1 MPRSRRKEAVP
12 QLLVIA
18 IVGLA
23 AQLIDGALGMAYGAT
38 SATLLLAVGASPALA
53 SATVHLAEVGTTFVS
68 GAAHTRF
75 GNVDWRVVVP
85 LALPGAGAAFVG
97 AVVLTSIPGDEAKPY
112 VAAFLLLLGAYV
124 FVRFALGVGPR
135 RSACSGRVRR
145 RWLAPLGAVA
155 GFLDAVGGGG
165 WGPVTTSTLVASAK
179 MEPRRVIG
187 SVDTAEFLVAGAA
200 SAGFLVGLGSQAIN
214 WSWVLALLAGG
225 VVAAPI
231 AAWLVRSLTPRLL
244 GTGVGVILVLTNGN
258 TLATELGAPTDAA
271 MQLVYAG
278 LAATTLV
285 AATFLATRRRRE
297 ATASVEV
304 S

>member
-1 MPRSRRKEAVP
+1 MP
-12 QLLVIA
+12 QLVIIA
-18 IVGLA
+18 VVGLA

-68 GAAHTRF
+68 GVAHTRF

-97 AVVLTSIPGDEAKPY
+97 AVVLTSIPGDQAKPY

-124 FVRFALGVGPR
+124 FVRFALGVGAR
-135 RSACSGRVRR
+135 RARRRGPVRR

-165 WGPVTTSTLVASAK
+165 WGPVTTSTLVASER
-179 MEPRRVIG
+179 MEPRRAIG
-187 SVDTAEFLVAGAA
+187 SVDTAEFLVAVAA

-214 WSWVLALLAGG
+214 WTWVVALLGGG
-225 VVAAPI
+225 VIAAPI
-231 AAWLVRSLTPRLL
+231 AAWLVRALTSRLL

-258 TLATELGAPTDAA
+258 TLAKELGASTDAL
-271 MQLVYAG
+271 MQVAYGA
-278 LAATTLV
+278 LAATALLT
-285 AATFLATRRRRE
+285 AALLAARRARVL
-297 ATASVEV
+297 TAQADPS
-304 S
+304 

>member
-1 MPRSRRKEAVP
+1 MP
-12 QLLVIA
+12 QLVLIA

-75 GNVDWRVVVP
+75 GNVEWRMVLP
-85 LALPGAGAAFVG
+85 LAVPGAVAAFIG
-97 AVVLTSIPGDEAKPY
+97 AVVLTSIPGDVAKPY
-112 VAAFLLLLGAYV
+112 VAAFLLVLGAYV
-124 FVRFALGVGPR
+124 FVRFALGVGAR
-135 RSACSGRVRR
+135 RSARTGPIRR
-145 RWLAPLGAVA
+145 RFLAPLGGVA

-165 WGPVTTSTLVASAK
+165 WGPVTTSTLVASERT
-179 MEPRRVIG
+179 EPRRVIG
-187 SVDTAEFLVAGAA
+187 SVDTAEFLVAVAA

-214 WSWVLALLAGG
+214 WTWVAALLAGG
-225 VVAAPI
+225 IVAAPI

-258 TLATELGAPTDAA
+258 TLAKEMGASTDAA

-278 LAATTLV
+278 LAATTLI
-285 AATFLATRRRRE
+285 AAGLLAARRKRLATE
-297 ATASVEV
+297 SVEV
-304 S
+304 G